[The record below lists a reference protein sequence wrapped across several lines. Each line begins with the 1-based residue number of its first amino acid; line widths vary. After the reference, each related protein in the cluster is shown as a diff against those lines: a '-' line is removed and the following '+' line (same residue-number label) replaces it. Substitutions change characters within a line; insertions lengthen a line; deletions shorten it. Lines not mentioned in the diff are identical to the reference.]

1 MTAPPDPT
9 LAPPLSEA
17 ERRRGRHL
25 AIASHPAGNTFRMVF
40 TQHLPTLALVAIG
53 ASELQV
59 GIQNSF
65 VLVFITL
72 QLPTLRAVARVSKRG
87 ILLISHAFALMTA
100 LPLVFWGSIEGLSGP
115 GSVTVAMASFALVA
129 VGVCIGETV
138 WFPLLRG
145 FVEPERI
152 GRFFGIL
159 RTGWHLALILFYT
172 GSQLWLSRHP
182 GDFGPLF
189 GAGWVLGAARTFLI
203 ARLPERSERTGERIR
218 VAQLLLLV
226 RDPRMRAYLLT
237 VAWGH
242 AVRTTAVPFVIVMLR
257 RVADLSD
264 ADVIYTT
271 MAYFTGGLVSL
282 YAWGRVVDRAGAAPV
297 LRATVIGQAL
307 LIGGLFAFAPGPFA
321 VPLMVTWFFA
331 IAVLAS
337 GFGVAD
343 THLLFGLAPPEAP
356 ARTLVLGAV
365 AMGITA
371 GSTPIVAGAL
381 LDVSLTGEGDLTV
394 YRNFFAILGGLALL
408 ALVPLRRL
416 SR

>member
-1 MTAPPDPT
+1 MTASFAPPVD
-9 LAPPLSEA
+9 PPLSEA

-59 GIQNSF
+59 GLQNSF
-65 VLVFITL
+65 VFFFIAL
-72 QLPTLRAVARVSKRG
+72 QLPTLRAVARVSKRT
-87 ILLISHAFALMTA
+87 ILLTSHAFALVTA
-100 LPLVFWGSIEGLSGP
+100 LPLVFWTSIEGLAGTAPIS
-115 GSVTVAMASFALVA
+115 VAMASFALVA

-152 GRFFGIL
+152 GRFFGTL
-159 RTGWHLALILFYT
+159 RTGWHLALIVFYS
-172 GSQLWLSRHP
+172 GSQLWLTHHP
-182 GDFGPLF
+182 GEFAPLF
-189 GAGWVLGAARTFLI
+189 AAGWVLGAARTFLI

-218 VAQLLLLV
+218 IRQLWLLA
-226 RDPRMRAYLLT
+226 RDPRLRAYLLT

-242 AVRTTAVPFVIVMLR
+242 AIRAAAVPFVIVMLR

-264 ADVIYTT
+264 GEVIYTT
-271 MAYFTGGLVSL
+271 VAYFAGGLASL
-282 YAWGRVVDRAGAAPV
+282 YAWGRIVDRVGAVPV
-297 LRATVIGQAL
+297 LRATVLGQAL
-307 LIGGLFAFAPGPFA
+307 LIGGLFAFEPGPAA
-321 VPLMVTWFFA
+321 VGLMIAWFFG

-365 AMGITA
+365 AMGVTA
-371 GSTPIVAGAL
+371 GSLPIVAGAA
-381 LDVSLTGEGDLTV
+381 LDASLSGVGDLAV
-394 YRNFFAILGGLALL
+394 YRSFFAILGGMALL
-408 ALVPLRRL
+408 ALAPLRRL
-416 SR
+416 A